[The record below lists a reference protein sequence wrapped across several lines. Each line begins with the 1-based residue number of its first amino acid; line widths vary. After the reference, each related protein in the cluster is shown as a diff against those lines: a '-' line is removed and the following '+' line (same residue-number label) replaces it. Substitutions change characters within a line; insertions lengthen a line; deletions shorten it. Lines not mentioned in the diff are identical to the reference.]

1 MIMDIVSLN
10 IGSFEIIQTITLTS
24 FAGFTSFLGIYMAKK
39 INFSRRA
46 VLALTSFGA
55 GILIAAAIFE
65 MVVEAEKLVGLLLT
79 IIAFISGA
87 VLFSFL
93 DWLAEKRGG
102 GVGILLGMGM
112 DSIPESLA
120 IGAAVGSMGSP
131 VALALLIGI
140 QNVTEGVASFH
151 EMKESNSPLRKI
163 KNIFIATAI
172 ISIVPVIMGIV
183 GLVFMKG
190 MDMSI
195 GIILALSAGG
205 IFYMLHYD
213 MIPKAHKEKEWLT
226 TFGAVVGF
234 IIGFG
239 ISIGIG

>member
-1 MIMDIVSLN
+1 MIIETISLN
-10 IGSFEIIQTITLTS
+10 TSSFEIIRTIALTA
-24 FAGFTSFLGIYMAKK
+24 FAGFTSFLGIYLAKK
-39 INFSRRA
+39 INFSRKV

-65 MVVEAEKLVGLLLT
+65 MVIEAEKLVGLLLT
-79 IIAFISGA
+79 IVAFIAGA
-87 VLFSFL
+87 VLFSFV
-93 DWLAEKRGG
+93 DWLAEKKGG
-102 GVGILLGMGM
+102 GAGILLGMGM

-120 IGAAVGSMGSP
+120 IGAAVGSIGSAA
-131 VALALLIGI
+131 ALAILIGI

-151 EMKESNSPLRKI
+151 EMKESNSPLKKI

-172 ISIVPVIMGIV
+172 ISIIPIIMGLV
-183 GLVFMKG
+183 GLFFMKG
-190 MDMSI
+190 MNLPI

-226 TFGAVVGF
+226 TFGAVLGF

-239 ISIGIG
+239 ISIGMG

>member
-1 MIMDIVSLN
+1 MIIETISLN
-10 IGSFEIIQTITLTS
+10 TSFFEIIRTIVLTA
-24 FAGFTSFLGIYMAKK
+24 FAGFTSFLGIYLAKK
-39 INFSRRA
+39 INFSRKV

-65 MVVEAEKLVGLLLT
+65 MVIEAEKLVGLLLT
-79 IIAFISGA
+79 IVAFIAGA
-87 VLFSFL
+87 VLFSFV
-93 DWLAEKRGG
+93 DWLAEKKGG
-102 GVGILLGMGM
+102 GAGILLGMGM

-120 IGAAVGSMGSP
+120 IGAAVGSIGSAA
-131 VALALLIGI
+131 ALAILIGI

-151 EMKESNSPLRKI
+151 EMKESNSPLKKI

-172 ISIVPVIMGIV
+172 ISIIPIIMGLV
-183 GLVFMKG
+183 GLFFMKG
-190 MDMSI
+190 MNLPI

-213 MIPKAHKEKEWLT
+213 MIPRAHKEKEWLT
-226 TFGAVVGF
+226 TFGAVLGF

-239 ISIGIG
+239 ISIGMG

>member
-1 MIMDIVSLN
+1 MDIVSLN

-151 EMKESNSPLRKI
+151 EMKESNSPLNKI

-172 ISIVPVIMGIV
+172 ISIIPVIMGLV
-183 GLVFMKG
+183 GLFFMKG
-190 MDMSI
+190 MDTSI

-205 IFYMLHYD
+205 IFYMLHFD

-226 TFGAVVGF
+226 TFGAIMGF

-239 ISIGIG
+239 VSIGVG

>member
-1 MIMDIVSLN
+1 MIIETISLN
-10 IGSFEIIQTITLTS
+10 TSSFEIIRTIALTA
-24 FAGFTSFLGIYMAKK
+24 FAGFTSFLGIYLAKK
-39 INFSRRA
+39 INFSRKV

-65 MVVEAEKLVGLLLT
+65 MVIEAEKLVGLLLT
-79 IIAFISGA
+79 IVAFIAGA
-87 VLFSFL
+87 VSFSFV
-93 DWLAEKRGG
+93 DWLAEKKGG
-102 GVGILLGMGM
+102 GAGILLGMGM

-120 IGAAVGSMGSP
+120 IGAAVGSIGSAA
-131 VALALLIGI
+131 ALAILIGI

-151 EMKESNSPLRKI
+151 EMKESNSPLKKI

-172 ISIVPVIMGIV
+172 ISIIPIIMGLV
-183 GLVFMKG
+183 GLFFMKG
-190 MDMSI
+190 MNLPI

-226 TFGAVVGF
+226 TFGAVLGF

-239 ISIGIG
+239 ISIGMG

>member
-1 MIMDIVSLN
+1 MDIVSLN

-151 EMKESNSPLRKI
+151 EMKESNSPLRKL

>member
-1 MIMDIVSLN
+1 MITDIIGLN
-10 IGSFEIIQTITLTS
+10 IDSFEIVRTVALTS

-65 MVVEAEKLVGLLLT
+65 MVVEADKLVGLLVT
-79 IIAFISGA
+79 IIAFVSGA

-93 DWLAEKRGG
+93 DWLAEKKGG
-102 GVGILLGMGM
+102 GAGILFGMGM

-120 IGAAVGSMGSP
+120 IGAAVGSMGSAA
-131 VALALLIGI
+131 ALAILIGI

-151 EMKESNSPLRKI
+151 EMKESNSPLNKI

-172 ISIVPVIMGIV
+172 ISIIPVIMGLV
-183 GLVFMKG
+183 GLFFMKG
-190 MDMSI
+190 METAI

-226 TFGAVVGF
+226 TFGAILGF
-234 IIGFG
+234 ILGFG
-239 ISIGIG
+239 VSIGMG

>member
-1 MIMDIVSLN
+1 MITDIIGLN
-10 IGSFEIIQTITLTS
+10 IGSFEIIQTIALTS
-24 FAGFTSFLGIYMAKK
+24 FAGFTSFLGIYMAKR

-65 MVVEAEKLVGLLLT
+65 MVVEAEKLVGLLVT

-87 VLFSFL
+87 ILFSFL
-93 DWLAEKRGG
+93 DWLAEKKGG
-102 GVGILLGMGM
+102 GAGILLGMGM

-120 IGAAVGSMGSP
+120 IGAAVGSIGSAA
-131 VALALLIGI
+131 ALAFLIGI

-151 EMKESNSPLRKI
+151 EMKESNSPLNKI

-172 ISIVPVIMGIV
+172 ISIIPVIMGLV
-183 GLVFMKG
+183 GLFFMKG
-190 MDMSI
+190 MDTSI
-195 GIILALSAGG
+195 GIILAVSAGG
-205 IFYMLHYD
+205 IFYMLHFD

-226 TFGAVVGF
+226 TFGAILGF

-239 ISIGIG
+239 VSIGIG

>member
-1 MIMDIVSLN
+1 MIIETISLN
-10 IGSFEIIQTITLTS
+10 TSSFEIIRTIALTA
-24 FAGFTSFLGIYMAKK
+24 FAGFTSFLGIYLAKK
-39 INFSRRA
+39 INFSRKV

-65 MVVEAEKLVGLLLT
+65 MVIEAEKLVGLLWT
-79 IIAFISGA
+79 IVAFIAGA
-87 VLFSFL
+87 VLFSFV
-93 DWLAEKRGG
+93 DWLAEKKGG
-102 GVGILLGMGM
+102 GAGILLGMGM

-120 IGAAVGSMGSP
+120 IGAAVSSIGSAA
-131 VALALLIGI
+131 ALAILIGI

-151 EMKESNSPLRKI
+151 EMKESNSPLKKI

-172 ISIVPVIMGIV
+172 ISIIPIIMGLV
-183 GLVFMKG
+183 GLFFMKG
-190 MDMSI
+190 MNLPI

-226 TFGAVVGF
+226 TFGAVLGF

-239 ISIGIG
+239 ISIGMG